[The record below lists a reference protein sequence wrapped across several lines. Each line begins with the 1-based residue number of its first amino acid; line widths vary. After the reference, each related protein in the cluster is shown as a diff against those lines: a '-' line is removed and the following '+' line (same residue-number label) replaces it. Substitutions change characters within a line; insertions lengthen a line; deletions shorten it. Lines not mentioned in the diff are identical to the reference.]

1 MLRTILKETFKVD
14 EEMKENRDIYIDC
27 DALFDGEVHTIAM
40 KAILSDFGPA
50 ELADAV
56 ETAEILYE
64 KLGKPVI
71 LCLGMSA
78 QNRVTVKEMEIKSEA
93 DFAIRLA
100 VVDFYKVAIERTKE
114 RIANGTANEIDRQAL
129 QAMPMTVP
137 RHMRKKVREV
147 CFALLQEF

>member
-1 MLRTILKETFKVD
+1 MLKTILRNTFRVYEKM
-14 EEMKENRDIYIDC
+14 EENTDIYMDC

-40 KAILSDFGPA
+40 KAILGDFGPA

-56 ETAEILYE
+56 ETAEILYD

-78 QNRVTVKEMEIKSEA
+78 QGNVTVPEMEIKSEA
-93 DFAIRLA
+93 DFSIKLA
-100 VVDFYKVAIERTKE
+100 VVDFYRIAIDRVRE
-114 RIANGTANEIDRQAL
+114 RIANGTANNIDRNAL

-137 RHMRKKVREV
+137 RHMRKKVREE
-147 CFALLQEF
+147 CFALLQQF

>member
-1 MLRTILKETFKVD
+1 MLKTILKNSFKVE
-14 EEMKENRDIYIDC
+14 EEMEENRDIYMDC
-27 DALFDGEVHTIAM
+27 DALFDGEEHTIAM
-40 KAILSDFGPA
+40 KTILGDFGPA

-78 QNRVTVKEMEIKSEA
+78 QNRVTVQEMSIKSEA
-93 DFAIRLA
+93 DFTIKLA
-100 VVDFYKVAIERTKE
+100 VVDFYKIAIERTKE
-114 RIANGTANEIDRQAL
+114 RIANGTAGDIDREAL

-137 RHMRKKVREV
+137 RHMRKRVREE
-147 CFALLQEF
+147 CFALLQQF

>member
-14 EEMKENRDIYIDC
+14 EQMKKNKSIYMDC
-27 DALFDGEVHTIAM
+27 DALFDGEEHTIAM
-40 KAILSDFGPA
+40 KAILGDFGPS

-64 KLGKPVI
+64 KLEKPVI

-78 QNRVTVKEMEIKSEA
+78 QGKVTVPEMDIKSDA
-93 DFAIRLA
+93 DFIIKLAI
-100 VVDFYKVAIERTKE
+100 VDFYKVAIERTKE
-114 RIANGTANEIDRQAL
+114 RIANGTAGDIDREAL

-137 RHMRKKVREV
+137 RHMRKKVREE
-147 CFALLQEF
+147 CFALLQQF